1 MSIAPT
7 LFVAGNT
14 FTAADLLSRVTTVED
29 FINGGTAT
37 GDLEDAAPWA
47 KSQHFVRPEFYGS
60 PHPRVQLVTGPTAYR
75 RRSGDWYQAFMLSD
89 DVAVGKWIPIHGLC
103 EPLVIA
109 GPPGSTTAN
118 VTVRASFYAYER
130 DADPLGAGNNLEGA
144 KLRMFLDGGTPY
156 ESTERQILGSG
167 STNDVFYRHHHTM
180 EKLLIGVSR
189 GNHSVGI
196 AIKLNAA
203 GDPLDWNRFW
213 VKNGTFAVRPQY
225 R

>member
-37 GDLEDAAPWA
+37 GDLEDASPWA

-60 PHPRVQLVTGPTAYR
+60 PHPRVQLITGLTAYR

-89 DVAVGKWIPIHGLC
+89 DAALDTWVPVHGLC
-103 EPLVIA
+103 ATLLVQP
-109 GPPGSTTAN
+109 PPGVASIN
-118 VTVRASFYAYER
+118 VVLRAGFYAYER
-130 DADPLGAGNNLEGA
+130 DGTLAGRDAAIARLFKGTT
-144 KLRMFLDGGTPY
+144 TPY
-156 ESTERQILGSG
+156 QSTERLITSNAGTIG
-167 STNDVFYRHHHTM
+167 YRCYHSM
-180 EKLLIGVSR
+180 EKVLPAVTRGVH
-189 GNHSVGI
+189 NVGVALWI
-196 AIKLNAA
+196 NSGASPRL
-203 GDPLDWNRFW
+203 WNRIW
-213 VKNGTFAVRPQY
+213 VKNAVLSAREHH